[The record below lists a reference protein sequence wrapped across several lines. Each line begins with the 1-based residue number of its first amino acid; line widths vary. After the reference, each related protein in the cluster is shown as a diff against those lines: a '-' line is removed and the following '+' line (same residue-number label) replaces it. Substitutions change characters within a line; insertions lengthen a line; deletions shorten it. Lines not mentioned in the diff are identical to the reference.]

1 MSSALP
7 NALEEVQRLQTE
19 LHAAQRRLQAVAD
32 ASGSLMGNFELALH
46 EDGLLV
52 LVSVDGTAETLL
64 GMACTPFLGQD
75 FLGVFPGLQ
84 GTQVPAGLRDVA
96 LTGCTLGPLS
106 LQGKDFLSGKA
117 FNCLAFQL
125 AAGRVVVK
133 FWDCTGAQ
141 EVQTRVMRSQ
151 EQLSVM
157 FSKSPAAISLTR
169 VRDGAYVDV
178 NEEWSLLTGMSL
190 QAAMGRT
197 SIELGVWTD
206 AAHRDAALKLMGQTG
221 RLRDLDVPY
230 IHPDGKKM
238 MLLLNASRIEIG
250 ESAYLLTY
258 WQDVTAQR
266 EVQTALL
273 ASRQL
278 LKSTNQRLNQQI
290 GLFESMEQLAGVGYW
305 TSGDDSRSVRWS
317 NGMYRLCSVEPGTV
331 LDRAAGRSAIHPD
344 DQQKFEDARTRVD
357 GKMLEFRWLHP
368 DGRMRWIRS
377 CMLRLSGEGPDA
389 MVFGM
394 VQDVTVERE
403 ATQAL
408 QERLEFVQKITSS
421 VPGVVFQFRLT
432 PDGSHVF
439 PFVSS
444 STREL
449 YREFTHEDLMRDAT
463 CTWHL
468 HHPDDAKAFMA
479 SIRASARDLTP
490 WRHEY
495 RLLFD
500 DGEVRWLQGEARP
513 EREATGAVLWNG
525 FTTNI
530 TPRKLA
536 EEKLKESEA
545 RFKALTALSSDWYW
559 EQDAHFRFVRFEG
572 RLVGVDGRVG
582 DGIVGLTRWEL
593 GALNMTEKDW
603 AAHRTELQAHISFHD
618 LELQE
623 LDAQGARVWR
633 AISGEPIFD
642 AQGVF
647 SGYRGIG
654 RDVTSRKQ
662 AEEKIER
669 LAFYDVL
676 TGLPNRRLL
685 MDRLQHALHNSGRDG
700 LMGALLFIDLD
711 NFKDLNDTQGHDM
724 GDRLLK
730 QVAIRLGECVR
741 EVDTVARLGGDEFV
755 IILSK
760 LSSDP
765 AEAAAQA
772 EIVGGKILA
781 TLNQSYSLGT
791 RDHHSTP
798 SIGITLFDDH
808 RLSIDELLKRA
819 DLAMY
824 QSKAAGRN
832 TLRFYDPHMQAVV
845 AARAAMEFDLRQG
858 LQCKQLLLYYQPVV
872 NESGGVVG
880 FEALAR
886 WQHPLRGMVMPGEFI
901 PLAEQAGLIVPL
913 GQWVLEAACA
923 QLAAWAL
930 KPHTAQL
937 TLAVNVSVRQFRQSA
952 FVAEVLRVLE
962 RSGAYPRLLRLEI
975 TESLLVDDMRDATQ
989 KMSQLRAVGLRF
1001 SLDDFGT
1008 GYSSLAYLRQLSLEQ
1023 LKIDQS
1029 FVHGVFTNAS
1039 DAAIVQTVL
1048 TLGQTLGLT
1057 VVAEGV
1063 ETQAQ
1068 WDFLKHHGCRMF
1080 QGYLFGRPLPL
1091 SQLRLDEPV
1100 EPVQP
1105 A

>member
-1 MSSALP
+1 MTSALS
-7 NALEEVQRLQTE
+7 NALEEVQRLQTK
-19 LHAAQRRLQAVAD
+19 LDAAQRRLQAVAD

-46 EDGLLV
+46 EDDV
-52 LVSVDGTAETLL
+52 LMLAAADDMAETLL
-64 GMACTPFLGQD
+64 GMVCTPFLGQD
-75 FLGVFPGLQ
+75 FLRVFPGLQ

-96 LTGCTLGPLS
+96 LNGCVLGPLS
-106 LQGKDFLSGKA
+106 LQGKGFLSDKA

-133 FWDCTGAQ
+133 FWDCTDAQ
-141 EVQTRVMRSQ
+141 EVRTRAMRSQ
-151 EQLSVM
+151 EQLSVV

-178 NEEWSLLTGMSL
+178 NEEWSLLTGLSL
-190 QAAMGRT
+190 QAAMGKT

-206 AAHRDAALKLMGQTG
+206 AVHRDTAIKLMGQTG
-221 RLRDLDVPY
+221 RLRDMDVPY
-230 IHPDGKKM
+230 TCQDGKKM
-238 MLLLNASRIEIG
+238 TLLLNASCIEIG
-250 ESAYLLTY
+250 ESAYFLTY

-266 EVQTALL
+266 QVQTALL
-273 ASRQL
+273 ASQQL
-278 LKSTNQRLNQQI
+278 LKDTNKRLNQQI

-305 TSGDDSRSVRWS
+305 TSSNNPRRVSWS
-317 NGMYRLCSVEPGTV
+317 NGMYRLCSMQPGTV
-331 LDRAAGRSAIHPD
+331 INRAVVRSGIHPD
-344 DQQKFEDARTRVD
+344 DLSKFENARTRVD
-357 GKMLEFRWLHP
+357 GEMFEFRWLRP
-368 DGRMRWIRS
+368 DGRVHWMRS

-389 MVFGM
+389 TVFGM

-421 VPGVVFQFRLT
+421 VPGLVFQFRLT

-444 STREL
+444 SVREL

-463 CTWHL
+463 CTLRL
-468 HHPDDAKAFMA
+468 HHPDEVDAFTA
-479 SIRASARDLTP
+479 SICASARDLTP
-490 WRHEY
+490 WSHEY

-500 DGEVRWLQGEARP
+500 DGEVRWLQGQAMP

-536 EEKLKESEA
+536 QEKLRESEA

-559 EQDAHFRFVRFEG
+559 EQDAQFRFVRFEG
-572 RLVGVDGRVG
+572 QVVGVESQVDSN
-582 DGIVGLTRWEL
+582 IVGLTRWEL
-593 GALNMTEKDW
+593 GALNMVESDW
-603 AAHRTELQAHISFHD
+603 AAHRTDLQAHMSFHD
-618 LELQE
+618 LELHE
-623 LDAQGARVWR
+623 LDAQGVLVWR

-662 AEEKIER
+662 AEEEIEQ

-685 MDRLQHALHNSGRDG
+685 MDRLQHALNNNKRDG

-741 EVDTVARLGGDEFV
+741 DVDTVARLGGDEFV
-755 IILSK
+755 VVLSK
-760 LSSDP
+760 LSSER

-772 EIVGGKILA
+772 EIVGGQILA
-781 TLNQSYSLGT
+781 TLNQSYRLGT
-791 RDHHSTP
+791 RDYYSTP
-798 SIGITLFDDH
+798 SIGITLLDDH
-808 RLSIDELLKRA
+808 QLSIDELLKRA

-832 TLRFYDPHMQAVV
+832 TLRFYDPEMQAVV

-858 LQCKQLLLYYQPVV
+858 LQCKQLLLHYQAVV

-880 FEALAR
+880 FEVLAR

-901 PLAEQAGLIVPL
+901 PLAEQTGLIVPL
-913 GQWVLEAACA
+913 GQWVLEAACM
-923 QLAAWAL
+923 QLASWAL

-952 FVAEVLRVLE
+952 FVAEVLRALE
-962 RSGAYPRLLRLEI
+962 RCGADPNLLRLEI
-975 TESLLVDDMRDATQ
+975 TESLLVDDMGDAVQ

-1008 GYSSLAYLRQLSLEQ
+1008 GYSSLSYLRQLSLEQ

-1029 FVHGVFTNAS
+1029 FVRGVLTNAS

-1068 WDFLKHHGCRMF
+1068 WYFLKRHGCRMF

-1091 SQLRLDEPV
+1091 CELGLDESV
-1100 EPVQP
+1100 ELIQLT
-1105 A
+1105 

>member
-1 MSSALP
+1 
-7 NALEEVQRLQTE
+7 
-19 LHAAQRRLQAVAD
+19 
-32 ASGSLMGNFELALH
+32 
-46 EDGLLV
+46 
-52 LVSVDGTAETLL
+52 
-64 GMACTPFLGQD
+64 
-75 FLGVFPGLQ
+75 
-84 GTQVPAGLRDVA
+84 
-96 LTGCTLGPLS
+96 
-106 LQGKDFLSGKA
+106 
-117 FNCLAFQL
+117 
-125 AAGRVVVK
+125 
-133 FWDCTGAQ
+133 
-141 EVQTRVMRSQ
+141 
-151 EQLSVM
+151 
-157 FSKSPAAISLTR
+157 
-169 VRDGAYVDV
+169 
-178 NEEWSLLTGMSL
+178 
-190 QAAMGRT
+190 
-197 SIELGVWTD
+197 
-206 AAHRDAALKLMGQTG
+206 
-221 RLRDLDVPY
+221 
-230 IHPDGKKM
+230 
-238 MLLLNASRIEIG
+238 
-250 ESAYLLTY
+250 
-258 WQDVTAQR
+258 
-266 EVQTALL
+266 
-273 ASRQL
+273 
-278 LKSTNQRLNQQI
+278 
-290 GLFESMEQLAGVGYW
+290 
-305 TSGDDSRSVRWS
+305 
-317 NGMYRLCSVEPGTV
+317 
-331 LDRAAGRSAIHPD
+331 
-344 DQQKFEDARTRVD
+344 
-357 GKMLEFRWLHP
+357 
-368 DGRMRWIRS
+368 
-377 CMLRLSGEGPDA
+377 MLRLSGEGPDA
-389 MVFGM
+389 TVFGM

-421 VPGVVFQFRLT
+421 VPGLVFQFRLT

-444 STREL
+444 SVREL
-449 YREFTHEDLMRDAT
+449 YREFTHDDLMRDAT
-463 CTWHL
+463 CTLRL
-468 HHPDDAKAFMA
+468 HHPDEVDAFTA
-479 SIRASARDLTP
+479 SICASARDLTP
-490 WRHEY
+490 WSHEY

-500 DGEVRWLQGEARP
+500 DGEVRWLQGQAMP

-536 EEKLKESEA
+536 QEKLRESEA

-559 EQDAHFRFVRFEG
+559 EQDAQFRFVRFEG

-603 AAHRTELQAHISFHD
+603 AAHRTELQAHMSFHD

-685 MDRLQHALHNSGRDG
+685 VDRLQHALHNSGRDG

-760 LSSDP
+760 LSSEP

-781 TLNQSYSLGT
+781 ALNQPYHLGT
-791 RDHHSTP
+791 REHHSSP

-832 TLRFYDPHMQAVV
+832 TLRFYDPEMQAVV

-901 PLAEQAGLIVPL
+901 PLAEQTGLIVPL

-930 KPHTAQL
+930 KPPTAQL

-952 FVAEVLRVLE
+952 FVAEVLCVLE
-962 RSGAYPRLLRLEI
+962 RSGADPRLLRLEI
-975 TESLLVDDMRDATQ
+975 TESLLVDDMGDAIQ

-1039 DAAIVQTVL
+1039 DAAIVETVL

-1068 WDFLKHHGCRMF
+1068 WDFLKHHGCRLF

-1091 SQLRLDEPV
+1091 SQLGLDETQGPTQPV
-1100 EPVQP
+1100 
-1105 A
+1105 

>member
-32 ASGSLMGNFELALH
+32 ASGSLIGNFELALG
-46 EDGLLV
+46 EEGVLV
-52 LVSVDGTAETLL
+52 LATADAMAETLL
-64 GMACTPFLGQD
+64 GMACLPFLGQD

-96 LTGCTLGPLS
+96 LTGRVLGPLS
-106 LQGKDFLSGKA
+106 LQGKGFLSGKA

-125 AAGRVVVK
+125 AAGRVAVK

-141 EVQTRVMRSQ
+141 EVGTRAMRSQ
-151 EQLSVM
+151 EQLSVV

-169 VRDGAYVDV
+169 VRDGAYIDV
-178 NEEWSLLTGMSL
+178 NEEWSLLTGLSL
-190 QAAMGRT
+190 QAALGRT

-206 AAHRDAALKLMGQTG
+206 VAHRDAAIKFMGQTG
-221 RLRDLDVPY
+221 QMRDLDVPY
-230 IHPDGKKM
+230 TRPDGKKM

-250 ESAYLLTY
+250 DSAYFLTY

-278 LKSTNQRLNQQI
+278 LKATNQRLQQQI
-290 GLFESMEQLAGVGYW
+290 RLFESMEQHAGVGYW
-305 TSGDDSRSVRWS
+305 TSGDDPRSVRWS

-331 LDRAAGRSAIHPD
+331 MDRAAGRRAIHPD

-357 GKMLEFRWLHP
+357 GDMLEYRWLHP
-368 DGRMRWIRS
+368 DGRVHWMRS

-389 MVFGM
+389 LVFGM

-403 ATQAL
+403 AAQAL

-421 VPGVVFQFRLT
+421 VPGVVFQFRLK
-432 PDGSHVF
+432 PDGSHEF

-444 STREL
+444 SAREL

-536 EEKLKESEA
+536 QDKLRESEA

-559 EQDAHFRFVRFEG
+559 EQDAQFRFVRFEG

-582 DGIVGLTRWEL
+582 GGIVGLTRWEL

-603 AAHRTELQAHISFHD
+603 AAHRTELQAHMSFHD

-662 AEEKIER
+662 AEERIER

-685 MDRLQHALHNSGRDG
+685 MDRLQHALYNSGRDG

-730 QVAIRLGECVR
+730 QVGIRLGECVR

-755 IILSK
+755 VMLSK
-760 LSSDP
+760 LKREP

-781 TLNQSYSLGT
+781 ALNQSYRLGT
-791 RDHHSTP
+791 QEHHSTP
-798 SIGITLFDDH
+798 SIGITLFDGH
-808 RLSIDELLKRA
+808 QLGIDELLKRA

-824 QSKAAGRN
+824 QAKAAGRN
-832 TLRFYDPHMQAVV
+832 TLRFYDPEMQAVV
-845 AARAAMEFDLRQG
+845 AARAAMESDLRQG

-872 NESGGVVG
+872 NESGRVVG

-901 PLAEQAGLIVPL
+901 PLAEQTGLIVPL

-923 QLAAWAL
+923 QLAAWAMR
-930 KPHTAQL
+930 PHTAQL
-937 TLAVNVSVRQFRQSA
+937 TLAVNVSVRQFRQSD
-952 FVAEVLRVLE
+952 FVAEVLCLLE
-962 RSGAYPRLLRLEI
+962 RSGANPRLLRLEI
-975 TESLLVDDMRDATQ
+975 TESLLVDDMGDVIQ

-1029 FVHGVFTNAS
+1029 FVRDVLTNAS
-1039 DAAIVQTVL
+1039 DAAIAQTVL

-1068 WDFLKHHGCRMF
+1068 CDFLKRHGCRMF

-1091 SQLRLDEPV
+1091 GQLGLDESV
-1100 EPVQP
+1100 KPVQP

>member
-1 MSSALP
+1 M
-7 NALEEVQRLQTE
+7 
-19 LHAAQRRLQAVAD
+19 
-32 ASGSLMGNFELALH
+32 
-46 EDGLLV
+46 
-52 LVSVDGTAETLL
+52 
-64 GMACTPFLGQD
+64 
-75 FLGVFPGLQ
+75 
-84 GTQVPAGLRDVA
+84 
-96 LTGCTLGPLS
+96 
-106 LQGKDFLSGKA
+106 
-117 FNCLAFQL
+117 
-125 AAGRVVVK
+125 
-133 FWDCTGAQ
+133 
-141 EVQTRVMRSQ
+141 
-151 EQLSVM
+151 
-157 FSKSPAAISLTR
+157 
-169 VRDGAYVDV
+169 
-178 NEEWSLLTGMSL
+178 
-190 QAAMGRT
+190 
-197 SIELGVWTD
+197 
-206 AAHRDAALKLMGQTG
+206 
-221 RLRDLDVPY
+221 
-230 IHPDGKKM
+230 
-238 MLLLNASRIEIG
+238 
-250 ESAYLLTY
+250 
-258 WQDVTAQR
+258 
-266 EVQTALL
+266 
-273 ASRQL
+273 
-278 LKSTNQRLNQQI
+278 
-290 GLFESMEQLAGVGYW
+290 
-305 TSGDDSRSVRWS
+305 
-317 NGMYRLCSVEPGTV
+317 
-331 LDRAAGRSAIHPD
+331 
-344 DQQKFEDARTRVD
+344 
-357 GKMLEFRWLHP
+357 
-368 DGRMRWIRS
+368 
-377 CMLRLSGEGPDA
+377 
-389 MVFGM
+389 
-394 VQDVTVERE
+394 
-403 ATQAL
+403 
-408 QERLEFVQKITSS
+408 
-421 VPGVVFQFRLT
+421 
-432 PDGSHVF
+432 
-439 PFVSS
+439 
-444 STREL
+444 
-449 YREFTHEDLMRDAT
+449 
-463 CTWHL
+463 
-468 HHPDDAKAFMA
+468 
-479 SIRASARDLTP
+479 
-490 WRHEY
+490 
-495 RLLFD
+495 
-500 DGEVRWLQGEARP
+500 
-513 EREATGAVLWNG
+513 LWNG

-559 EQDAHFRFVRFEG
+559 EQDAQFRFVRFEG
-572 RLVGVDGRVG
+572 RFMGEYGQAG
-582 DGIVGLTRWEL
+582 GGIVGVARWEL

-603 AAHRTELQAHISFHD
+603 AAHRTELQAHMSFHD

-642 AQGVF
+642 ARGVF

-662 AEEKIER
+662 AEEKIEQ

-685 MDRLQHALHNSGRDG
+685 IDRLQHALHSSGRDG

-832 TLRFYDPHMQAVV
+832 TLRFYDPEMQAMV

-872 NESGGVVG
+872 NESGGMVG

-901 PLAEQAGLIVPL
+901 PLAEQTGLIVPL

-930 KPHTAQL
+930 KPQTAQL

-962 RSGAYPRLLRLEI
+962 RSGADPRLLRLEI

-1029 FVHGVFTNAS
+1029 FVQGVFTNAS

-1080 QGYLFGRPLPL
+1080 QGYMFGRPLPL
-1091 SQLRLDEPV
+1091 GQLGLDEPV
-1100 EPVQP
+1100 INQSSPLDFD
-1105 A
+1105 